1 MGADTSAKVV
11 VPACDVSPPVTWD
24 HGRVS
29 PALTIVITNHNYAE
43 FVEQAIASALAQQH
57 VTVEVI
63 VVDDGS
69 TDDSRAII
77 ERFGPRITALF
88 TSNDGQGAAIN
99 TGFAASRGDVVIF
112 LDADDVLREDTGE
125 RVIKSLAAD
134 STIARVQFTLDVID
148 GAGHPTGD
156 TVPPAPKVPFAGDAR
171 PRLLTCPDDIV
182 WQPTSGNAFTRDAL
196 SAVLPM
202 PEPPFRLCA
211 DYYLSNLVPLHG
223 TVRTLDGA
231 GGGYRVHGGN
241 AHYAADEHPDRLR
254 TNIARTQETHR
265 CLIAEA
271 QRLGLDGLPSDPAAV
286 RSVSSAANR
295 LLSYR
300 LDRRQHPI
308 PRDSRLKLV
317 RLGLSSC
324 ALRSD
329 VSPFRRVAFA
339 SWFVA
344 MAVVPRRLVSVVARP
359 FARLQ

>member
-1 MGADTSAKVV
+1 VN
-11 VPACDVSPPVTWD
+11 
-24 HGRVS
+24 

-43 FVEQAIASALAQQH
+43 FVEQAIASALAQQR
-57 VTVEVI
+57 VSVEVV

-77 ERFGPRITALF
+77 KRFESRVTALF
-88 TSNDGQGAAIN
+88 TSNDGQGAAMN
-99 TGFAASRGDVVIF
+99 RGFAASHGAVVIF
-112 LDADDVLREDTGE
+112 LDADDVLWEDTGE
-125 RVIKSLAAD
+125 RVTKTLAAD
-134 STIARVQFTLDVID
+134 PTIARVQFTLDVINS
-148 GAGHPTGD
+148 GGRPTGD
-156 TVPPAPKVPFAGDAR
+156 TVPRAPKVPFTGDAR

-182 WQPTSGNAFTRDAL
+182 WQPTSGNAFSRGAL

-223 TVRTLDGA
+223 IVRTLDGA

-241 AHYAADEHPDRLR
+241 AHYAADERPDRLR
-254 TNIARTQETHR
+254 ANILRTHETHR

-271 QRLGLDGLPSDPAAV
+271 GRLGLDGLPSDPAAV
-286 RSVSSAANR
+286 RSVSAAANR

-300 LDRRQHPI
+300 LDRAQHPI

-317 RLGLSSC
+317 RLGLSSSV
-324 ALRSD
+324 ARTE

-339 SWFVA
+339 GWFLA